1 MKNLILAL
9 VVVSSTTSVAAPQSF
24 DSTELTE
31 YLNVCAISTKYLTKE
46 DKHRGLELT
55 AKLEVAMAD
64 RNVKIINPP
73 KAAAMK
79 KCIENL
85 MQEVEKN
92 VN

>member
-1 MKNLILAL
+1 MKKLILAL
-9 VVVSSTTSVAAPQSF
+9 VIVSSTSVAVPQSF

-31 YLNVCAISTKYLTKE
+31 YLNVCAVSTKYLTKE
-46 DKHRGLELT
+46 DKQRGLELT

-73 KAAAMK
+73 KATAMK

-85 MQEVEKN
+85 MQEVDKN
-92 VN
+92 GN

>member
-1 MKNLILAL
+1 MKHLVLAL
-9 VVVSSTTSVAAPQSF
+9 IMVSTAASSASQSL

-31 YLNVCAISTKYLTKE
+31 YLNVCAVSTKYLTKE
-46 DKHRGLELT
+46 DKQRGLELT

-73 KAAAMK
+73 KATAMK

-92 VN
+92 GN

>member
-1 MKNLILAL
+1 MKHLAL
-9 VVVSSTTSVAAPQSF
+9 ALIMVSTAASSAPQVF

-31 YLNVCAISTKYLTKE
+31 YFNVCAISTKYLTLK
-46 DKHRGLELT
+46 DKRRGLELT

-73 KAAAMK
+73 KATAMK
-79 KCIENL
+79 KCMENL

-92 VN
+92 GN